1 MLKIMITRPKDKN
14 AELAHSLKA
23 IGNLAISA
31 PLIRIE
37 HLELVPNDLKQFLNW
52 SDIIIFTS
60 QNTIPPVI
68 NKISDVRIFD
78 EKKIFAIGKKTRECL
93 LAKNLTQVFIPKDL
107 NSTEGLLELNQ
118 LSQFQIANKNI
129 LMIKGQGGRKKL
141 RYHLLKRG
149 ANLKYINSYLR
160 KETNISISQI
170 LKAKDLIAPDVI
182 IITSGSIL
190 LALAK
195 KIKSENLNSLLCTP
209 LIVVSQRLAK
219 IARRVGFIGFIHIA
233 ENANDQSIID
243 SIKYLDRCNDK
254 I

>member
-1 MLKIMITRPKDKN
+1 MLKIMITRPKGKN
-14 AELAHSLKA
+14 SELAHSLKA
-23 IGNLAISA
+23 AGNLAISA

-37 HLELVPNDLKQFLNW
+37 HLELVPRDLKQFVDW
-52 SDIIIFTS
+52 SDIVIFTS
-60 QNTIPPVI
+60 QNTILPTI
-68 NKISDVRIFD
+68 NKINDIRIFD

-93 LAKNLTQVFIPKDL
+93 VAKNLTRVFIPKDL
-107 NSTEGLLELNQ
+107 NSTEGLLALNE
-118 LSQFQIANKNI
+118 LSQFRIANKNI
-129 LMIKGQGGRKKL
+129 LIIKGQGGRKKL

-160 KETNISISQI
+160 RETNISISQI
-170 LKAKDLIAPDVI
+170 LKAKDLTTLDVI

-195 KIKSENLNSLLCTP
+195 KIKSENLDSLFCTS

-219 IARRVGFIGFIHIA
+219 IARRLGFIGFIHIA

-243 SIKYLDRCNDK
+243 SIKYLGR
-254 I
+254 